1 MSERIVHESR
11 SGKAVHVL
19 DVTYRRGKD
28 GSWPGRIYMPE
39 QQGPLPALLDV
50 HGGAWNVGGHTDNE
64 MIDLYLAASGLV
76 VFAVEC
82 RKAPRHPYPS
92 QVADVNYATRWV
104 KAHAGDFNA
113 TPDGIGGL
121 GTSSG
126 GHSLLLSA
134 MRPYDARYQEL
145 SLPGKEAPDGR
156 LSYLIAAWPV
166 LDPYGRYLFAKEN
179 QRNFLVEATDSYFLG
194 PEAMKE
200 GNPLLALE
208 NGESL
213 DLPPVLIIQ
222 GTADNNVP
230 LDAVNRF
237 VDAYRKAGGMIELSW
252 FPDMPHG
259 FASKPGTETDHAL
272 GIMRDFVLR
281 QQNRPA
287 DPKRMD
293 IRHGLHETPLSKI

>member
-1 MSERIVHESR
+1 MSQRMIHEPK
-11 SGKAVHVL
+11 SGKAIRVL
-19 DVTYRRGKD
+19 DVTYRQSTD
-28 GSWPGRIYMPE
+28 GTWPARIYRPE

-50 HGGAWNVGGHTDNE
+50 HGGAWTVGGHTDNE
-64 MIDLYLAASGLV
+64 MVDLYLAASGLV

-82 RKAPRHPYPS
+82 RKAPRHTYPS

-113 TPDGIGGL
+113 SSNGIGGL

-134 MRPYDARYQEL
+134 MRPDDARYQEL
-145 SLPGKEAPDGR
+145 DLPGEEAPDAR

-166 LDPYGRYLFAKEN
+166 LDPHGRYLFSKEN
-179 QRNFLVEATDSYFLG
+179 QREFLVEATDAYFLNQ
-194 PEAMKE
+194 EAMQE
-200 GNPLLALE
+200 GNPLRALE
-208 NGESL
+208 RGESL
-213 DLPPVLIIQ
+213 DLPPVMIIQ

-230 LDAVNRF
+230 LDAVDRF
-237 VDAYRKAGGMIELSW
+237 VDAYRKAGGMIELAW

-272 GIMRDFVLR
+272 EIMRDFVYR
-281 QQNRPA
+281 QHNRPA
-287 DPKRMD
+287 G
-293 IRHGLHETPLSKI
+293 I